1 MIRLTRRELTA
12 AALLTTAGL
21 AAAGSV
27 LHTTRSLGD
36 PQRPKRGGT
45 LNLLAE
51 PEPPTL
57 STIAHTAG
65 SSLKVSAKVLEGLL
79 AYDEDLNPLPQLA
92 TAWSVSPD
100 GLEYL
105 FTLRQGVTWHDGR
118 DFTSAD
124 VATSILL
131 MKQHHP
137 RGRGTF
143 SSVAEMRTPDPF
155 TAVIVL
161 SKPAPY
167 LLYALAAAE
176 SPIVPKHIYEGTDP
190 AANPAGNAPVGTGPY
205 IFKKWVR
212 GSHVIYERNPH
223 YWDAPKPYIDRLIVR
238 FISDPAAR
246 AIAFETGAVDIG
258 GETPV
263 PLSEL
268 DRLAAIPHLGIETKG
283 YSYSPTVSRVEFN
296 LENRYLKDLRVRR
309 AIAHAIDR
317 RVILQTVYYGH
328 GLISPTPISPLIKR
342 YYDPATPAYGFDPK
356 KAEQLLDEAGLPR
369 GRDGVRFRLVHD
381 FLPYGDGFKRTADY
395 LRQALAKVGIEIT
408 IRSQD
413 FSTYIKR
420 VYTDRDFDFT
430 NNSMSNLFD
439 PTIGVQRLLWS
450 KNFKKGV
457 PFSNGSGYS
466 NPDVDRLLEAA
477 AVETD
482 PARRV
487 DEFREFQHIV
497 AREVPDITLLTLE
510 HVTIYNRKVHD
521 HTQTADGL
529 NGNLAGVWIER

>member
-1 MIRLTRRELTA
+1 LANLTRRHLTA
-12 AALLTTAGL
+12 AALLATAG
-21 AAAGSV
+21 AV
-27 LHTTRSLGD
+27 LPATRSHGD
-36 PQRPKRGGT
+36 TQPPQRGGT
-45 LNLLAE
+45 LNLLVE

-79 AYDEDLNPLPQLA
+79 AYDEDLKALPQLA

-100 GLEYL
+100 GLEYR
-105 FTLRQGVTWHDGR
+105 FTLRQGVKWHDGN

-124 VATSILL
+124 VTTSILL
-131 MKQHHP
+131 MKEHHP

-143 SSVAEMRTPDPF
+143 SNVAEVRSPDPF

-167 LLYALAAAE
+167 LLSALAAAE
-176 SPIVPKHIYEGTDP
+176 SPIVPRHIYEGTDP
-190 AANPAGNAPVGTGPY
+190 ATNPASNAPVGTGPY
-205 IFKKWVR
+205 IFKEWVR
-212 GSHVIYERNPH
+212 GSHVIYERNPN

-238 FISDPAAR
+238 FMSDPAAR
-246 AIAFETGAVDIG
+246 AIAFETGAIDLG

-268 DRLAAIPHLGIETKG
+268 DRLAALPQLGIETKG
-283 YSYSPTVSRVEFN
+283 YSYSPTVTRIEFN
-296 LENRYLKDLRVRR
+296 LENKYLKDLRVRR

-317 RVILQTVYYGH
+317 KVILNTVYYSH
-328 GLISPTPISPLIKR
+328 GLISPTPISPILKR
-342 YYDPATPAYGFDPK
+342 YYDPAAPVYGFDPK
-356 KAEQLLDEAGLPR
+356 KAEQLLDEAGFPR
-369 GRDGVRFRLVHD
+369 GPNGVRFRLVHD
-381 FLPYGDGFKRTADY
+381 FLPYGDGFKRTAEY

-420 VYTDRDFDFT
+420 VYTDREFDFT

-439 PTIGVQRLLWS
+439 PTVGVQRLFWS

-457 PFSNGSGYS
+457 PFSNGSGYN
-466 NPDVDRLLEAA
+466 NPEVDRLLEAA

-487 DEFREFQHIV
+487 EEFREFQRIV
-497 AREVPDITLLTLE
+497 AREVPDLTLLSLE

-529 NGNLAGVWIER
+529 NGNLAGVWIEH

>member
-1 MIRLTRRELTA
+1 MTRLTRRDLTA
-12 AALLTTAGL
+12 AALFATAG
-21 AAAGSV
+21 AALLPTPG
-27 LHTTRSLGD
+27 RGD
-36 PQRPKRGGT
+36 APAPQRGGT
-45 LNLLAE
+45 LNLLVE

-100 GLEYL
+100 GLQYR
-105 FTLRQGVTWHDGR
+105 FTLRRGVTWHDGT

-131 MKQHHP
+131 MKEHHP

-143 SSVAEMRTPDPF
+143 SSVTAVQTPDPF

-167 LLYALAAAE
+167 LLYALAGSE
-176 SPIVPKHIYEGTDP
+176 SPIVPRHIYEGTDP
-190 AANPAGNAPVGTGPY
+190 ATNPASNAPVGTGPY
-205 IFKKWVR
+205 VFKEWVR
-212 GSHVIYERNPH
+212 GSHVVYERNPR
-223 YWDAPKPYIDRLIVR
+223 YWDAPRPWIDHLIIR
-238 FISDPAAR
+238 FIADPAAR
-246 AIAFETGAVDIG
+246 AIALETGAVDLG

-268 DRLAAIPHLGIETKG
+268 DRLAAVPHLGIETRG
-283 YSYSPTVSRVEFN
+283 YSYSPTVARIEFN
-296 LENRYLKDLRVRR
+296 LHNAYLKDLRVRQ

-317 RVILQTVYYGH
+317 KVILNTVYYGH
-328 GLISPTPISPLIKR
+328 GLISPTPISPRIKR
-342 YYDPATPAYGFDPK
+342 YYDATTPVYGFDPGR
-356 KAEQLLDEAGLPR
+356 AAALLDEAGFPR

-395 LRQALAKVGIEIT
+395 LRQALAKVGIDIT

-430 NNSMSNLFD
+430 NNSMSSLFD
-439 PTIGVQRLLWS
+439 PTVGVQRLFWS
-450 KNFKKGV
+450 KNFRKGV
-457 PFSNGSGYS
+457 PFSNGSGYD

-482 PARRV
+482 PAKRV
-487 DEFREFQHIV
+487 EEFREFQHIV
-497 AREVPDITLLTLE
+497 AREVPDLTLLTLE

-521 HTQTADGL
+521 HTTTADGL
-529 NGNLAGVWIER
+529 NGNLADVWIEH